1 MGEDQHEIVIRR
13 VLVVVILFGAVAL
26 IPWWVSM
33 FLWLVFVI
41 FYKNPYEAIFAGF
54 LFDTLYAVPLDL
66 LFFPGT
72 ILGALC
78 VTVMICIRPRVAFF
92 SE

>member
-1 MGEDQHEIVIRR
+1 MGEDQYEVIIRR
-13 VLVVVILFGAVAL
+13 VLVTLVLLGAVVL
-26 IPWWVSM
+26 IPWWATV

-41 FYKNPYEAIFAGF
+41 FFKNPYEAIFAGF
-54 LFDTLYAVPLDL
+54 LFDMLYAVPLDL

-78 VTVMICIRPRVAFF
+78 VTLMIFIRPRVAFF